1 MKYYSKAMALLCC
14 LTLFFGLMACS
25 SPSSNSSETTDTN
38 SAIAS
43 VDEEQLEAV
52 LTPTTVT
59 DVPELSVQGTEYPV
73 TITDS
78 EGTEITFDREP
89 EKVVSMAPNI
99 TETIYQLGIERKLVG
114 RTDYCDYPEEA
125 LSIGSVGTMRSPD
138 IEKIISLEPDVV
150 IASTHFSEEANKQL
164 TDLGVKVVVLYEEY
178 EIDGVYPI
186 IEKIGTILNVNEAA
200 TVAVNDMKTSISETK
215 TRIEGLDNPDVY
227 YVVGYGEYGDYT
239 AGGDTFV
246 GQIITMAGGNNI
258 AQEVSGWS
266 YSLESLV
273 EADPDI
279 IIISEDMKV
288 DFEASENYKDLT
300 AVKNGKVYGIDK
312 NLLER
317 QGYRNAEGLKTLAEL
332 IHPEAFK

>member
-14 LTLFFGLMACS
+14 LTLIFGLMACS
-25 SPSSNSSETTDTN
+25 SPSSNSSEVTDAN
-38 SAIAS
+38 SAKAS
-43 VDEEQLEAV
+43 VEEEKTEA
-52 LTPTTVT
+52 TTAPASVT
-59 DVPELSVQGTEYPV
+59 DVPEISVKGTDYPV

-78 EGTEITFDREP
+78 EGTEITFDSEP

-99 TETIYQLGIERKLVG
+99 TETIYQLGIESKLVG

-186 IEKIGTILNVNEAA
+186 IETMGTIFNVNEAA
-200 TVAVNDMKTSISETK
+200 TMAVNDMKTSISETK

-246 GQIITMAGGNNI
+246 GQMITMAGGTNI

-279 IIISEDMKV
+279 IIISEDMKA
-288 DFEASENYKDLT
+288 DFEASESYKDLT
-300 AVKNGKVYGIDK
+300 AVKNGMVYGIDK

-332 IHPEAFK
+332 IHPETFK